1 VSGTRTACVSI
12 FIPTWNDGP
21 DLADCLDSLTRL
33 DYPLEKVEIVIWD
46 NNSQDDTSEL
56 VKRVFRE
63 MEPQGWL
70 TLRLIRSPRN
80 EGSYIPYNLAENALS
95 PETEFILGL
104 DADIEVAPDVLTH
117 LVATAQDGSAGVVG
131 ARSVYFDHPD
141 QTAHA
146 AGFVN
151 RWTAKYSEQ
160 DAATPITCDYVIGC
174 CWLLN
179 RKLFHEVGGFDP
191 DFFIN
196 HWEVEYCLRV
206 QARGYRI
213 RYEPRA
219 VVRHRISLGGAR
231 KSDRLY
237 YNYRNKLLMI
247 RKSPYFPRRRLAATA
262 CVLMS
267 SARIAL
273 AAIAARRFGEAAIS
287 FRGVYDGIR
296 GRIGRFPLDQP

>member
-1 VSGTRTACVSI
+1 MSGIPPASVSI
-12 FIPTWNDGP
+12 FIPTWNDGV

-33 DYPLEKVEIVIWD
+33 DYPLDKVEIVIWD
-46 NNSQDDTSEL
+46 NNSQDDTSDI
-56 VKRVFRE
+56 VKSKFKK
-63 MEPQGWL
+63 MEPQDWL
-70 TLRLIRSPRN
+70 TLRLICNPRN

-95 PETEFILGL
+95 PATEFILGL
-104 DADIEVAPDVLTH
+104 DADIEVAPDVLTR
-117 LVATAQDGSAGVVG
+117 LVAAAQDGNAGVVG

-141 QTAHA
+141 QTSHG

-151 RWTAKYSEQ
+151 RWTSKYSEQ

-179 RKLFHEVGGFDP
+179 RKAFHEVGGFDP

-206 QARGYRI
+206 QARGYQI

-219 VVRHRISLGGAR
+219 VVRHRIPPGGTR
-231 KSDRLY
+231 NSNRLY
-237 YNYRNKLLMI
+237 YNFRNKLLMI
-247 RKSPYFPRRRLAATA
+247 RKSPYFPHRRLAATA

-267 SARIAL
+267 STRIAL
-273 AAIAARRFGEAAIS
+273 AAIAARRVGEAAIS
-287 FRGVYDGIR
+287 LRGLYDGIR
-296 GRIGRFPLDQP
+296 GQIGQSSLDQP